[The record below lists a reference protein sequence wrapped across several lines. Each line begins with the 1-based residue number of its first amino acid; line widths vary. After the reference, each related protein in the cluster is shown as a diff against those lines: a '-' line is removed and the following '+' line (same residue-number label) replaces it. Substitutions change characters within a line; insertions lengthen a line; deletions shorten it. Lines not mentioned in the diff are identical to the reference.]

1 MILSAQ
7 ATTAGL
13 ALPAATVNNDKNIPI
28 EPGMSDPL
36 TIVQANIT
44 VCWVAASGWAAAG
57 MALKM
62 APVVARRFF
71 LCDFLMGLSLLL
83 TLQRDGT
90 LPVWLAYPFAD
101 VLGLLAL
108 CSLRLGIRY
117 FVRRDG
123 SGVAESLGGALLGG
137 VLLLSQ
143 PYGLQAS
150 FHAVVYSLTA
160 AWLLLR
166 ATQDALLHEQ
176 QHFTRGARALVVSP
190 LGAVA
195 SLFLLRALMVLGG
208 NVATASVASPE
219 PFNVVFLMV
228 GLVLNL
234 AVNIAMAGVVTMRLV
249 GKLEHLSMTD
259 PMTGAL
265 NRRAFSASLKQQ
277 HSMAQCGMPY
287 ALCVLD
293 VDHFKQINDQL
304 GHAAGDAAIVHLVA
318 VLRRELRE
326 QDLLCRAGGEE
337 FCILLPDTS
346 EHGASVVANRLR
358 LALEQ
363 TPFAWESTRWPL
375 TASFG
380 VAVLSSVNDDPETLL
395 QRADRAVYHAK
406 ARGRNQVVLL

>member
-1 MILSAQ
+1 
-7 ATTAGL
+7 
-13 ALPAATVNNDKNIPI
+13 
-28 EPGMSDPL
+28 MSDPL

-44 VCWVAASGWAAAG
+44 VCWVAASGWAVAG
-57 MALKM
+57 MVLKM

-83 TLQRDGT
+83 TLQRGGA

-101 VLGLLAL
+101 VLGLLAF
-108 CSLRLGIRY
+108 CSLRLGIRF

-123 SGVAESLGGALLGG
+123 SGVAESLGVVLLGGALLLG
-137 VLLLSQ
+137 Q
-143 PYGLQAS
+143 PYGQPAG

-176 QHFTRGARALVVSP
+176 QYFTRGARALVASP
-190 LGAVA
+190 LAAVGG
-195 SLFLLRALMVLGG
+195 LFLLRALMVLGG
-208 NVATASVASPE
+208 NVATASVASNE
-219 PFNVVFLMV
+219 PFNVVFLLV

-277 HSMAQCGMPY
+277 HSMAQRGMPY

-304 GHAAGDAAIVHLVA
+304 GHAAGDAAIVHLVT

-337 FCILLPDTS
+337 FCILLPDTT

-363 TPFAWESTRWPL
+363 TPFAWENTRWPL

-380 VAVLSSVNDDPETLL
+380 VAVLSSANDEPETLL

>member
-1 MILSAQ
+1 
-7 ATTAGL
+7 
-13 ALPAATVNNDKNIPI
+13 
-28 EPGMSDPL
+28 MSDPL

-44 VCWVAASGWAAAG
+44 VCWVAASGWAVAG
-57 MALKM
+57 MVLKM
-62 APVVARRFF
+62 APTVARRFF

-83 TLQRDGT
+83 TLQRDGMA
-90 LPVWLAYPFAD
+90 PVWLAYPFAD

-117 FVRRDG
+117 FVRRDA
-123 SGVAESLGGALLGG
+123 SGVVESLGVVLLGG
-137 VLLLSQ
+137 ALLLSQ
-143 PYGLQAS
+143 PYGS
-150 FHAVVYSLTA
+150 MPGFHAVVYSLTA

-166 ATQDALLHEQ
+166 ATQDALSHEQ
-176 QHFTRGARALVVSP
+176 QHFTPGARALVVSP
-190 LGAVA
+190 LAAVGG
-195 SLFLLRALMVLGG
+195 LFVLRALMVLGG
-208 NVATASVASPE
+208 NVATASVSSTE
-219 PFNVVFLMV
+219 PFNVVFLLV

-265 NRRAFSASLKQQ
+265 NRRAFSVSLKQQ
-277 HSMAQCGMPY
+277 HSMAQRGMPY
-287 ALCVLD
+287 SLCVLD

-304 GHAAGDAAIVHLVA
+304 GHAAGDAAIVHLVT
-318 VLRRELRE
+318 VLRSVLRE

-346 EHGASVVANRLR
+346 EHGATTVANRLR
-358 LALEQ
+358 IALEQ
-363 TPFAWESTRWPL
+363 TPFMWEKTRWPL

-380 VAVLSSVNDDPETLL
+380 LAVFTPGRDDPETLL

-406 ARGRNQVVLL
+406 ERGRNQVVLL

>member
-1 MILSAQ
+1 
-7 ATTAGL
+7 
-13 ALPAATVNNDKNIPI
+13 
-28 EPGMSDPL
+28 
-36 TIVQANIT
+36 
-44 VCWVAASGWAAAG
+44 
-57 MALKM
+57 MA
-62 APVVARRFF
+62 
-71 LCDFLMGLSLLL
+71 
-83 TLQRDGT
+83 
-90 LPVWLAYPFAD
+90 
-101 VLGLLAL
+101 
-108 CSLRLGIRY
+108 
-117 FVRRDG
+117 
-123 SGVAESLGGALLGG
+123 
-137 VLLLSQ
+137 
-143 PYGLQAS
+143 
-150 FHAVVYSLTA
+150 
-160 AWLLLR
+160 
-166 ATQDALLHEQ
+166 
-176 QHFTRGARALVVSP
+176 SP
-190 LGAVA
+190 LAAVGG
-195 SLFLLRALMVLGG
+195 LFLLRALMVLGG
-208 NVATASVASPE
+208 NVATASVASTE
-219 PFNVVFLMV
+219 PFNVVFLLV

-277 HSMAQCGMPY
+277 HSMAQRGMPY

-304 GHAAGDAAIVHLVA
+304 GHAAGDAAIVHLVT

-337 FCILLPDTS
+337 FCILLPDTT

-380 VAVLSSVNDDPETLL
+380 VAVLSSANDEPESLL

>member
-13 ALPAATVNNDKNIPI
+13 ALPAATVNNDKNILI

-44 VCWVAASGWAAAG
+44 VCWVAASGWAVAG

-83 TLQRDGT
+83 TLQRGGT

-117 FVRRDG
+117 FVRSDG
-123 SGVAESLGGALLGG
+123 SGVAETLGVALLGG
-137 VLLLSQ
+137 ALLLSQ
-143 PYGLQAS
+143 PYGQSAG

-176 QHFTRGARALVVSP
+176 QHFTRGARALVASP
-190 LGAVA
+190 LAAVGG
-195 SLFLLRALMVLGG
+195 LFLLRALMVLGG
-208 NVATASVASPE
+208 NVATASVASTE
-219 PFNVVFLMV
+219 PFNVVFLLV

-277 HSMAQCGMPY
+277 HSMAQRGMPY

-304 GHAAGDAAIVHLVA
+304 GHAAGDAAIVHLVT

-337 FCILLPDTS
+337 FCILLPDTT

-380 VAVLSSVNDDPETLL
+380 VAVLSSANDEPETLL